1 MRTRWGTTKAGADLR
16 GTIAVFD
23 MGSFRLRLIIAFV
36 ALFTAISV
44 TVSFLGMMLRE
55 QQIVNLFDDQLAIRA
70 DKLTE
75 EVKKLSNS
83 DRLNDVTVAN
93 LIAHLSQ
100 DVYTRDLFLQV
111 YKPDGTTSVCKS
123 PNLRG
128 SSIAITREFN
138 DTAGDDAVKVRPLV
152 GGVSPQHGMTKV
164 RSIRKRFTEGD
175 DHGGGGYIAVIASD
189 AAEMTGEIDTLRLLF
204 FGANIAGLLAAAGA
218 AWVITGAMTRR
229 IEAIK
234 TQVQTLGPDELSRR
248 IQTVKHDEI
257 SELAVHLNAMLDR
270 LKAGF
275 ETQERFIHDAS
286 HELKTPVA
294 TIQAEAQAL
303 MLGEPTHDELMGF
316 VHGTNDEM
324 RRLGRLTEALLL
336 LTRGNDARA
345 ATRFRVT
352 DMTEIAM
359 TAIRHLSA
367 LATDHKIRLNLV
379 QPEQGEALLI
389 RCDPD
394 LLEAMISNLVR
405 NAIRFSPQR
414 SEVKITLS
422 AHDGLAELLVEDAGP
437 GIPTDI
443 LPRIFDRYFETSQ
456 TRVRR
461 GAGLG
466 LAIALTV
473 VNLHGGSISASNRAP
488 HGACFTVRLPLLR
501 PAKAEVLSIKQ
512 V

>member
-1 MRTRWGTTKAGADLR
+1 
-16 GTIAVFD
+16 
-23 MGSFRLRLIIAFV
+23 MGSFRLRLIVAFV

-44 TVSFLGMMLRE
+44 SVSFLGMMLRE
-55 QQIVNLFDDQLAIRA
+55 QQIVSLFDSQLQRRA
-70 DKLTE
+70 DGIAGEINHLPRLDDDEIAKVVGRLSRDIYTKDLYLDVFREDGTE
-75 EVKKLSNS
+75 VCRS
-83 DRLNDVTVAN
+83 AN
-93 LIAHLSQ
+93 LGRASIQLTKDFADASTNDQVRERALS
-100 DVYTRDLFLQV
+100 DADTTRH
-111 YKPDGTTSVCKS
+111 
-123 PNLRG
+123 
-128 SSIAITREFN
+128 
-138 DTAGDDAVKVRPLV
+138 
-152 GGVSPQHGMTKV
+152 GVSKV
-164 RSIRKRFTEGD
+164 RSIRERFIRSGD
-175 DHGGGGYIAVIASD
+175 ATHGYLAVIASD
-189 AAEMTGEIDTLRLLF
+189 AADMAEAVDSLRLLF
-204 FGANIAGLLAAAGA
+204 LGGNVGGLIAAAGA

-229 IEAIK
+229 IAAIK
-234 TQVQTLGPDELSRR
+234 TQVQTWGPDELSRR
-248 IQTVKHDEI
+248 IQTRDRDEI

-294 TIQAEAQAL
+294 TVQAEAQAL
-303 MLGEPTHDELMGF
+303 MMGEPSYGELVEF

-345 ATRFRVT
+345 ASRFRVT
-352 DMTEIAM
+352 DLTEIAI
-359 TAIRHLSA
+359 TAIRQLSA
-367 LATDHKIRLNLV
+367 LATDHKVHLNLV
-379 QPEQGEALLI
+379 QPDHAESLLI

-394 LLEAMISNLVR
+394 LLEAMVSNLVR
-405 NAIRFSPQR
+405 NAIRFSPQK
-414 SEVKITLS
+414 SEVRITL
-422 AHDGLAELLVEDAGP
+422 AVQDGTAELLVEDAGP

-443 LPRIFDRYFETSQ
+443 LPRIFDRYFESSQ

-488 HGACFTVRLPLLR
+488 HGACFTVRLPLLN
-501 PAKAEVLSIKQ
+501 AAELKALNINQ